1 MDNVVEEYLRS
12 KGYRKVQSNEASGL
26 GFFVSSLSILD
37 KVLAGDTLEDA
48 VKNWEGPD
56 TPESHSLLRFLNGGF
71 NTTYKEEWLKE
82 IPELKTGKFEGN
94 LVIVPKVHHP
104 GPEYRSDC
112 PEAIHTLD
120 YDVYAGT
127 PRSWGIPIMARWG
140 GNEVDAA
147 VIAFDLAGRKPV
159 VVPMSSRS
167 GKMFHLVHTIHLIEG

>member
-1 MDNVVEEYLRS
+1 MDKLVEEFLS
-12 KGYRKVQSNEASGL
+12 SEGYRKVISNEASGL

-37 KVLAGDTLEDA
+37 EVLAGDSLEEA
-48 VKNWEGPD
+48 VKKWEGPD
-56 TPESHSLLRFLNGGF
+56 TPESQSFLPYLNGGY
-71 NTTYKEEWLKE
+71 NTKDKEEWIKE
-82 IPELKTGKFEGN
+82 IPELNTGKFEGN
-94 LVIVPKVHHP
+94 LVLVPKVHHP

-167 GKMFHLVHTIHLIEG
+167 GKMSHLVHTIHLIEG